1 MRSKVKS
8 GTAQPEVSDALLEV
22 IEETMSILHTA
33 TYQSTQVCRPLTK
46 HNVMDIALPT
56 KLYEEYREAGGPVC
70 SRTNFTRPITQ
81 TIAIRDAMW
90 KAHNSGDIEGAEI
103 MSDKFT
109 TYLNR
114 FEAFMKTGVIQDD

>member
-1 MRSKVKS
+1 MLGFDLGILKGSAYWSVV
-8 GTAQPEVSDALLEV
+8 PV
-22 IEETMSILHTA
+22 INSVIN
-33 TYQSTQVCRPLTK
+33 S
-46 HNVMDIALPT
+46 
-56 KLYEEYREAGGPVC
+56 GPVW

-103 MSDKFT
+103 MSEKFT